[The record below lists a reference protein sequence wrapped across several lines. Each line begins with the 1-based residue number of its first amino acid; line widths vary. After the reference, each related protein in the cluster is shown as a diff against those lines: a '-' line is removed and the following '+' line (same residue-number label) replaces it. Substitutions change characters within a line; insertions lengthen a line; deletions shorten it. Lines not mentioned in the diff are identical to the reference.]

1 MTVSEFTFL
10 AMGLALGVAAGAAL
24 VEVLRARPPAPRE
37 VRVTVSQDAVP
48 RRRAATLAD
57 DAFRAAAAEPARGGP
72 ADRRMVDD
80 AVPHG
85 NPDRR
90 TPVRSVSPPRAL
102 AAVVGTDGVGE
113 GSRFTPRQG
122 AMIGV
127 PVSRGADPMLRSMS
141 AARNPSMTAVLDPP
155 SAKVARSEGQPIA
168 TQTGSGS
175 EASGEAA
182 GTAAEASAAGAVV
195 AVGAAPC
202 ADQRRVAD
210 ERCELATRARAQATA
225 TEDALRSAQR
235 TYDDH
240 EARADEA
247 GRIADPRAV
256 RAAKDA
262 AQHAFR
268 GGRTTAHTT
277 DEVEAAAR
285 GWLVEINRINAD
297 ARDAG
302 ASATRERESALA
314 LVRDVERLS
323 MDADVARIK
332 AGTAD
337 AACLAAREAVADC
350 EELAAGEVAATQ
362 PAVHSGAPRGLF
374 TDEASPIGALGFGGT
389 PRIFRLLRGDRSA
402 MGELVAAMAGADPE
416 ERRRWQLALSDLV
429 DAIVADSIAASALEF
444 PADDPFW
451 SPFTLAQNRDIAS
464 ALSSLGYR
472 FDGLGG
478 WADGRVPSQRD
489 LSLALG
495 YTGLDPMRVRRW
507 PTEAEMVSLLQDV
520 TVAADE
526 HLASTAGDLTLGEL
540 VTMLGRRADGLAEV
554 WNQWGRLRPLLLE
567 ER

>member
-1 MTVSEFTFL
+1 VTVSEFTFL

-72 ADRRMVDD
+72 ADRRNVDH

-85 NPDRR
+85 SPDRR
-90 TPVRSVSPPRAL
+90 TPVRSAWPPRTV
-102 AAVVGTDGVGE
+102 AAAVGTDGVGE

-141 AARNPSMTAVLDPP
+141 SARNPTITAVLDPP
-155 SAKVARSEGQPIA
+155 SSNAARSEGQPTA
-168 TQTGSGS
+168 TRTGPGS
-175 EASGEAA
+175 EAPGEA
-182 GTAAEASAAGAVV
+182 GGMAAEASGADAG
-195 AVGAAPC
+195 PC
-202 ADQRRVAD
+202 ADQRRVAN
-210 ERCELATRARAQATA
+210 ERCELATRARSQATA
-225 TEDALRSAQR
+225 TEDVLRSAQR
-235 TYDDH
+235 TYDEH
-240 EARADEA
+240 EARVGEA

-256 RAAKDA
+256 RTAKDA

-285 GWLVEINRINAD
+285 EWLVEINRINAE
-297 ARDAG
+297 AREAG
-302 ASATRERESALA
+302 ATATRERESALA
-314 LVRDVERLS
+314 LARDLERLS
-323 MDADVARIK
+323 LDADVARIN

-337 AACLAAREAVADC
+337 AACLTAREAVADC
-350 EELAAGEVAATQ
+350 DERAAGEVATAE

-374 TDEASPIGALGFGGT
+374 TDEASPIGALRFGGT

-495 YTGLDPMRVRRW
+495 YAGLDPMRVRRW
-507 PTEAEMVSLLQDV
+507 PTEAGMVSLLQDV

-526 HLASTAGDLTLGEL
+526 HLASIAGDLTLGEL

-567 ER
+567 EG